1 MTDTLTARSLGA
13 LVAEAPARAR
23 VFDHLGLDYCCHG
36 DRSLAEASEAAGLDP
51 DTVIAA
57 LAAIV
62 TPAVTAPTEPV
73 GDPVALIDDILT
85 RHHAFLWDEL
95 PALVALAAKVN
106 DVHGSRHPELA
117 AVSRL
122 VASLQGDLE
131 PHMLKEERVLFPA
144 VRLLVEG
151 QRQFGFGTVD
161 NPIRMMRFEHEQ
173 TGELLAQLRE
183 VTAGYEVP
191 ADGCAS
197 YEALY
202 RRLEHVE
209 EDTHLHIHKE
219 NNVLFP
225 MAVALQESFS

>member
-13 LVAEAPARAR
+13 LVGEVPARAR

-36 DRSLAEASEAAGLDP
+36 DRSLAEASEAAGLDT
-51 DTVIAA
+51 DQVVAA
-57 LAAIV
+57 LSAIA
-62 TPAVTAPTEPV
+62 TPAAAATAQMV

-85 RHHAFLWDEL
+85 SHHAFLWDEL
-95 PALVALAAKVN
+95 PSLVALAAKVK
-106 DVHGSRHPELA
+106 DVHGARHPELA
-117 AVSRL
+117 AVHQL
-122 VASLQGDLE
+122 VVSLQGDLE

-144 VRLLVEG
+144 LRLLVEG

-161 NPIRMMRFEHEQ
+161 NPIRMMRLEHEQ
-173 TGELLAQLRE
+173 AGELLAELRR
-183 VTAGYEVP
+183 VTGNYEVR

-202 RRLEHVE
+202 LRLEHAE

-225 MAVALQESFS
+225 MATALQGAGS

>member
-13 LVAEAPARAR
+13 LVAEDPARAR
-23 VFDHLGLDYCCHG
+23 LFDELGLDYCCHG
-36 DRSLAEASEAAGLDP
+36 DRSLADASQSAGLDP
-51 DTVIAA
+51 DKVVAA
-57 LAAIV
+57 LAAI
-62 TPAVTAPTEPV
+62 APRAGKATTQAA
-73 GDPVALIDDILT
+73 GDLVALIDDILT
-85 RHHAFLWDEL
+85 SHHAFLWDEL

-106 DVHGSRHPELA
+106 DVHGSRHRELA
-117 AVSRL
+117 AVHQL
-122 VASLQGDLE
+122 VVSLQGDLE

-144 VRLLVEG
+144 VRRLVEG
-151 QRQFGFGTVD
+151 HRQFGFGSVD
-161 NPIRMMRFEHEQ
+161 DPIRMMRLEHEQ
-173 TGELLAQLRE
+173 VGELLARLRQ
-183 VTAGYEVP
+183 VTGGYEVP

-225 MAVALQESFS
+225 MATALQRTAS

>member
-13 LVAEAPARAR
+13 LVAEVPARAR

-36 DRSLAEASEAAGLDP
+36 DRSLAEASESAGLDP
-51 DTVIAA
+51 DKVVAA
-57 LAAIV
+57 LAGV
-62 TPAVTAPTEPV
+62 TTPAITATAQAV

-85 RHHAFLWDEL
+85 GHHAFLWDEL

-117 AVSRL
+117 AVHQL
-122 VASLQGDLE
+122 VVSLQGDLE

-161 NPIRMMRFEHEQ
+161 NPIRMMRLEHEQ
-173 TGELLAQLRE
+173 AGELLAQLRR

-225 MAVALQESFS
+225 MATALQRAVS

>member
-1 MTDTLTARSLGA
+1 MTDTLTALSLGA
-13 LVAEAPARAR
+13 LVAEVPARAR

-36 DRSLAEASEAAGLDP
+36 DRSLAEASAAAGLDP
-51 DTVIAA
+51 DKVVAA
-57 LAAIV
+57 LAAIA
-62 TPAVTAPTEPV
+62 TPAAPAAQEV

-85 RHHAFLWDEL
+85 GHHAFLWDEL

-117 AVSRL
+117 AVHQL
-122 VASLQGDLE
+122 VVSLQGDLE
-131 PHMLKEERVLFPA
+131 PHMFKEERVLFPA

-161 NPIRMMRFEHEQ
+161 NPIRMMRLEHEQ
-173 TGELLAQLRE
+173 AGELLAQLRRI
-183 VTAGYEVP
+183 TGGYEVP

-225 MAVALQESFS
+225 MATALQGDAS